1 MARVISVPRAKIN
14 EGLSTA
20 VLLALLLVSL
30 TGSVAA
36 VGWVDGLG
44 ILIWPALGGMMLG
57 ILLAKLPVRGW
68 LAHPLTILFAF
79 AASVAFPFLLL
90 TEPAGNRAKLLF
102 LLTRLRDW
110 TLKVLGGGTASDNLI
125 FVVQLVFFAWL
136 FAQIA
141 AWLVFRRHQVW
152 AAIVLIGS
160 ALLLNLFYAPA
171 QSGVYLILFLIS
183 ALLLLVRMNLHAME
197 RRWRDASIGYA
208 TDIIFDFFQYGII
221 FSLMLL
227 SLAWVLPETAP
238 GAGTIG
244 LFDSFQEPW
253 QNLEDQFTRVFSS
266 VKPVERRVA
275 GLSSSSS
282 LVMGGPIKLTDHPVI
297 DIQSTNGR
305 YWRAAVYDRYTGSGW
320 LNNHIDTVSLA
331 TGDPRIGARTD
342 DLRAVITQTI
352 QVRTPDSSNIL
363 YAASQPVHFDLPIE
377 IRYSKANSEK
387 SIFGFDLATAR
398 SRRPL
403 RENDTY
409 TVVSALSRAD
419 EESLRSVGNNFN
431 YPAWFTSDYLQLP
444 DRVPPRLSNLARVI
458 TQGQGNQFDKAIA
471 IERFLRNNVKYSE
484 TVAPPPAGRDAV
496 DYLLFDRPEGYC
508 NYYASAMAVLARIV
522 GIPARIASG
531 YSQGEYRNGIYH
543 ILEKDAHAWPELYFP
558 GYGWIEF
565 EPTASKPE
573 IARPKKVDDLTAS
586 DSAGARQNE
595 DDPRGA
601 LEPELPVEDANFGA
615 FSLELPFWSDPFNT
629 AMAILGIAAASG
641 AIGLAA
647 VQWNHSKRM
656 SHLPPAARTYEEML
670 RRGDWLGIHYREHAT
685 PLERANGLAGKMPTA
700 RSAIERIASFYG
712 RERFG
717 AWKPRMV
724 ERAMLATDWDKVRGA
739 WWTALGA
746 RVIAYLHSLSLAIV
760 ERLQTLLRR
769 KSATRDRWHPDG

>member
-1 MARVISVPRAKIN
+1 MERVISAPRAQVN
-14 EGLSTA
+14 EGFSTA
-20 VLLALLLVSL
+20 ILLALLLVSL

-57 ILLAKLPVRGW
+57 ILLAKLPVHGW
-68 LAHPLTILFAF
+68 LAHPLTLLFAS
-79 AASVAFPFLLL
+79 AASIAFPFLLL

-152 AAIVLIGS
+152 GAIVLIGS

-197 RRWRDASIGYA
+197 RHWRDASIGYA

-227 SLAWVLPETAP
+227 TLAWVLPETAP

-244 LFDSFQEPW
+244 FFDSFQEPW

-266 VKPVERRVA
+266 VKPVERRIA
-275 GLSSSSS
+275 GLSSSNA
-282 LVMGGPIKLTDHPVI
+282 LVMGGPVKLTDHPVI
-297 DIQSTNGR
+297 DIQSTSGR

-320 LNNHIDTVSLA
+320 LSNHNDTVSLA
-331 TGDPRIGARTD
+331 TSDPRIGARSD
-342 DLRAVITQTI
+342 DLRTVITQTI
-352 QVRTPDSSNIL
+352 QVRTADPNNIL
-363 YAASQPVHFDLPIE
+363 YAASQPIHFDLPIE
-377 IRYSKANSEK
+377 IRYSKANSDK
-387 SIFGFDLATAR
+387 GTFGFDLATAR

-409 TVVSALSRAD
+409 TVVSALSHAD
-419 EESLRSVGNNFN
+419 EESLRAVGNNFN
-431 YPAWFTSDYLQLP
+431 YPGWFTSDYLQLP
-444 DRVPPRLSNLARVI
+444 DRVAPRLTNLAKII
-458 TQGQGNQFDKAIA
+458 TQGQTNQFDKAVA
-471 IERFLRNNVKYSE
+471 IERYLRNNVKYNE
-484 TVAPPPAGRDAV
+484 AVAPPPTGRDAV

-522 GIPARIASG
+522 GIPARVASG
-531 YSQGEYRNGIYH
+531 YTQGEYRNGIFH

-573 IARPKKVDDLTAS
+573 IARPKGPQDTNNNPTDAADEEGRLRGDDRNTLIPEDLGL
-586 DSAGARQNE
+586 DSG
-595 DDPRGA
+595 GSI
-601 LEPELPVEDANFGA
+601 
-615 FSLELPFWSDPFNT
+615 SLQIPFWSDPFNT
-629 AMAILGIAAASG
+629 AMAVLGIAAAG
-641 AIGLAA
+641 GVIGLVA

-656 SHLPPAARTYEEML
+656 SHLTPAARTYEEML

-685 PLERANGLAGKMPTA
+685 PLERADGLASKMPAA
-700 RSAIERIASFYG
+700 RLAIERIAAFYA

-739 WWTALGA
+739 WRTALAA
-746 RVIAYLHSLSLAIV
+746 RVITYLRSVPPAFSTRAGK
-760 ERLQTLLRR
+760 LLKRI
-769 KSATRDRWHPDG
+769 HL